1 VLEGA
6 PEIMTETGRQRL
18 GVGES
23 LIVPPNKPHT
33 FENATEADARVISVY
48 SPPGFE
54 RYFLDMGVLVDA
66 PNVREA
72 RKTRRSSSASNPKRH
87 AMGCI
92 FSRRRIK
99 PRNSGGLK
107 SQHPTDVNAPLFR
120 GLIKGKFFTHCG
132 IRGVL

>member
-1 VLEGA
+1 VLSPSPRAIHSLRPWPRPPHHVHENCSEQFYVLEGE
-6 PEIMTETGRQRL
+6 PEIITETGRQRL

-66 PNVREA
+66 PNAREA

-99 PRNSGGLK
+99 PRNSGG
-107 SQHPTDVNAPLFR
+107 
-120 GLIKGKFFTHCG
+120 
-132 IRGVL
+132 

>member
-1 VLEGA
+1 VLEGE

-66 PNVREA
+66 PERPRGQKDPQIIE
-72 RKTRRSSSASNPKRH
+72 
-87 AMGCI
+87 
-92 FSRRRIK
+92 RIK
-99 PRNSGGLK
+99 SEAARYGMHILPPPDQTTK
-107 SQHPTDVNAPLFR
+107 Q
-120 GLIKGKFFTHCG
+120 
-132 IRGVL
+132 RGVEVPTPDGRQRPAVSWFD